1 MADCNE
7 HGVYTADEVLELP
20 RPVKGWRGMG
30 LAEIRLADLGTHWI
44 WATGFQMHS
53 SDFLGSSSPLTN
65 HEPTPYSNCRAA
77 TRQDAIAAASANL
90 RKSLS
95 KRAAEGDRDAAAVM
109 AWLDTLIPNQ
119 LDLFG
124 AAA

>member
-1 MADCNE
+1 MAECNE
-7 HGVYTADEVLELP
+7 HGVFTPDEVLELP

-30 LAEIRLADLGTHWI
+30 LAEIRLADLGAHWI

-53 SDFLGSSSPLTN
+53 GDFWGRGGPLMDN
-65 HEPTPYSNCRAA
+65 EPYRTP

-90 RKSLS
+90 RKSLF
-95 KRAAEGDRDAAAVM
+95 KRADEGDRDASAVM
-109 AWLDTLIPNQ
+109 AWLDTLIPDQ